1 MIPTGDNRNP
11 AEVTALIRD
20 LFRRRGG
27 ESYLGEAVSMT
38 EHMLQTAWIAERA
51 GEDRSVVVAA
61 LLHDIGH
68 YTGDFGDDYIDIGV
82 DNLHEVAG
90 ERFLERWFPPE
101 VTEPVRWH
109 VDAKRYLCAV
119 DPSYFAT
126 LSEASVR
133 TLELQGG
140 PMDSREV
147 ERFSANPWLD
157 TILRVRR
164 YDDGGKVP
172 GRNTPHLEHYLAM
185 VRAVLEEWNGGKNHT
200 GTER

>member
-1 MIPTGDNRNP
+1 MTESALNP
-11 AEVTALIRD
+11 PDSPEAITALIRD
-20 LFRRRGG
+20 ILERRGD

-38 EHMLQTAWIAERA
+38 EHMLQTAWIAEQA
-51 GEDRSVVVAA
+51 GEEKGVVVAA

-68 YTGDFGDDYIDIGV
+68 YTGEFGDDYIDIGV
-82 DNLHEVAG
+82 DNLHELAG
-90 ERFLERWFPPE
+90 EQILAKWFPPE

-119 DPSYFAT
+119 EPDYFAT
-126 LSEASVR
+126 LSDASVR

-140 PMDSREV
+140 PMNAEEQAS
-147 ERFSANPWLD
+147 FAANPWLD

-172 GRNTPHLEHYLAM
+172 GRKTPELGHYLAL
-185 VRAVLEEWNGGKNHT
+185 VEEVLTEWHRAN
-200 GTER
+200 